1 VSPLRQA
8 QGGLFGGL
16 GANGGGANPGVLK
29 WICRDMPMGRRAE
42 GEVDRCPPFAADVS
56 TFRAN
61 VSSFGADVSTFGPD
75 VSSLRADVFS
85 LHSQCVQF
93 SGQCVHFLPRCV
105 HFSG

>member
-1 VSPLRQA
+1 MGLRSAGSGQA
-8 QGGLFGGL
+8 FDKLRAGFDGF

-75 VSSLRADVFS
+75 VSSLRADVSSFETNVFS
-85 LHSQCVQF
+85 LHSQCVQ
-93 SGQCVHFLPRCV
+93 
-105 HFSG
+105 